1 MLTIG
6 RNWAQLTIDTGNPL
20 IKTVAR
26 SLREKGYKVSSSS
39 MGNQVTSVGLIK
51 MTLINILPGINADIS
66 DIRPL
71 IPDTL
76 KY

>member
-6 RNWAQLTIDTGNPL
+6 RNWAQLTIDTGNPV
-20 IKTVAR
+20 IKTLCHT
-26 SLREKGYKVSSSS
+26 LRQAGYRVSSSS
-39 MGNQVTSVGLIK
+39 MGNQVTSVGVIK
-51 MTLINILPGINADIS
+51 MTLINVNPGTADIS